1 LLFSWISSSEAPKFA
16 EVATEVV
23 EKVKEIGPIS
33 KLVKARAKVV

>member
-1 LLFSWISSSEAPKFA
+1 MLFSWISSSEAPKFA

-33 KLVKARAKVV
+33 RLVKARAKVI

>member
-1 LLFSWISSSEAPKFA
+1 MLFSWISSSEAPKFA

-33 KLVKARAKVV
+33 KLFKARAKVV